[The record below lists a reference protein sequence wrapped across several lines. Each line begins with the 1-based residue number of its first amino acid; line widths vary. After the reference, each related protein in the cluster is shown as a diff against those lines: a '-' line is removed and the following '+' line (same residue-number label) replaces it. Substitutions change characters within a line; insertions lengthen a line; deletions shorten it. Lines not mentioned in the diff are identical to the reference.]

1 MPHLPHRDGPLA
13 RVASYDLTATSG
25 LALLRR
31 FDAQFHRL
39 PAAARAAAVRDLH
52 LGLPLA
58 ARAQGLLVL
67 PGGALAWRDDE
78 SVLVCDP
85 ASSVGVTTSR
95 EALQRAVSDQSGTF
109 FIQHGKNGLQLGR
122 DPAFSGQSAT
132 WAPSASLYAD
142 ILPALAEWRGPA
154 MIHWQDGGAAV
165 WEMVPAPPPLALAV
179 SLVGEALEPE
189 APLPGFLWAYSGADE
204 CYQHLSSGLAAHLDE
219 WLAPEVS
226 DALRFA
232 LIAHWTDGDDSV
244 ASRLADGLGWL
255 PRAFAA
261 DPARPAAFDIL
272 SHWPRAAATLPARAA
287 LLGLAAAETG
297 EAWSP
302 QLRRDFLAVLRA
314 EWPAATLLAESGS
327 AAALPLDA
335 LAADRLA
342 RAGTP
347 ALAALSALTDA
358 DTPQGLLLR
367 AEAIAARL
375 GAPLLLAVPAWGLCH
390 QLDPAGHRA
399 GGNGAAYGL
408 GAGLEAFE
416 AD

>member
-1 MPHLPHRDGPLA
+1 MPHLPHQDGPLA
-13 RVASYDLTATSG
+13 RVASYDLASPAG

-39 PAAARAAAVRDLH
+39 PVAARDAAVRGLQ
-52 LGLPLA
+52 LALPLA

-67 PGGALAWRDDE
+67 PGGALAWRDGE
-78 SVLVCDP
+78 SVLVGDP

-95 EALQRAVSDQSGTF
+95 EALQKAVSDQSGTF
-109 FIQHGKNGLQLGR
+109 FIQHGKNGLQLGH
-122 DPAFSGQSAT
+122 DSVFFGQSAT
-132 WAPSASLYAD
+132 WAPQASLYAD

-154 MIHWQDGGAAV
+154 MIHWHDTGAAV

-179 SLVGEALEPE
+179 SLVGEALEAGP
-189 APLPGFLWAYSGADE
+189 PLPRFVWSVAGSDE
-204 CYQHLSSGLAAHLDE
+204 CFQHLSSGLAAHLDE

-232 LIAHWTDGDDSV
+232 LIAHWTDGEDSV

-261 DPARPAAFDIL
+261 DPGRPASLDML
-272 SHWPRAAATLPARAA
+272 THWPRAAAALPPHAA
-287 LLGLAAAETG
+287 LLGLAVAEAG

-302 QLRRDFLAVLRA
+302 QLRRDFLAALRA
-314 EWPAATLLAESGS
+314 EWPAAALLAESGS
-327 AAALPLDA
+327 AAPTPLDT
-335 LAADRLA
+335 LAADRMV

-347 ALAALSALTDA
+347 ALAALAPLDVI
-358 DTPQGLLLR
+358 DTPQGLLRR
-367 AEAIAARL
+367 ADSVALRL
-375 GAPLLLAVPAWGLCH
+375 GAPVLLAVPAWGLCH
-390 QLDPAGHRA
+390 QLDPAGLRVL
-399 GGNGAAYGL
+399 GNGAAYGL

-416 AD
+416 AE

>member
-1 MPHLPHRDGPLA
+1 MPHLPHQDGPLA
-13 RVASYDLTATSG
+13 RVASYDLASAAG

-39 PAAARAAAVRDLH
+39 PEAARNMAVQGLQ
-52 LGLPLA
+52 LALPLA

-67 PGGALAWRDDE
+67 PGGALAWRDGE

-95 EALQRAVSDQSGTF
+95 QALQKAVSDQSGTF
-109 FIQHGKNGLQLGR
+109 FILHGKNGLQLGH
-122 DPAFSGQSAT
+122 DSVFSGQSAT
-132 WAPSASLYAD
+132 WVPRASLYAD
-142 ILPALAEWRGPA
+142 ILPSLAEWRGPA
-154 MIHWQDGGAAV
+154 MIHWHEAGAAV

-179 SLVGEALEPE
+179 SLVGEALE
-189 APLPGFLWAYSGADE
+189 AGASLPRFLWAVSGSEE
-204 CYQHLSSGLAAHLDE
+204 CFQHLSSGLAAHLDE

-232 LIAHWTDGDDSV
+232 LIAHWTDGEDSI
-244 ASRLADGLGWL
+244 ASQLADGLFWL

-261 DPARPAAFDIL
+261 DPARPAGL
-272 SHWPRAAATLPARAA
+272 EMRSHWPRAAATLPPHAA
-287 LLGLAAAETG
+287 LLGLAATEAA

-302 QLRRDFLAVLRA
+302 QLRRDFLAALRA
-314 EWPAATLLAESGS
+314 EWPVATLLSESAG
-327 AAALPLDA
+327 AAPAPLDT

-347 ALAALSALTDA
+347 ALAALSTLSAI
-358 DTPQGLLLR
+358 DTPQGVLRR
-367 AEAIAARL
+367 AEAVALRL
-375 GAPLLLAVPAWGLCH
+375 GAPVLLAIPAWGLCH
-390 QLDPAGHRA
+390 QLDPSGLRVL
-399 GGNGAAYGL
+399 GNGAAYGL

-416 AD
+416 PE

>member
-1 MPHLPHRDGPLA
+1 MPHLPYQDGPLA
-13 RVASYDLTATSG
+13 RVATYDLTAPAG

-39 PAAARAAAVRDLH
+39 PAAGRGAAVRDLH
-52 LGLPLA
+52 LGLPLG

-67 PGGALAWRDDE
+67 PGGALAWREGE

-95 EALQRAVSDQSGTF
+95 EALQAAVSDQFGTL

-122 DPAFSGQSAT
+122 DSVFSGQSVA
-132 WAPSASLYAD
+132 WVPRASLYAD

-154 MIHWQDGGAAV
+154 MIHWQDSGAAV

-189 APLPGFLWAYSGADE
+189 APLPGFLWAYGGPDE

-261 DPARPAAFDIL
+261 DPARLTGFDML
-272 SHWPRAAATLPARAA
+272 SHWPRAAAALPAQAA

-302 QLRRDFLAVLRA
+302 QLRRDFLAALRA
-314 EWPAATLLAESGS
+314 EWPAVTLLAESGTG
-327 AAALPLDA
+327 AAVALDA
-335 LAADRLA
+335 LAADRLV
-342 RAGTP
+342 RAGMP
-347 ALAALSALTDA
+347 ALAALSALTAA
-358 DTPQGLLLR
+358 DTPQGLLRR
-367 AEAIAARL
+367 AEAIAARID
-375 GAPLLLAVPAWGLCH
+375 APVLLAVPAWGLCH
-390 QLDPAGHRA
+390 QLDPAGHRVW
-399 GGNGAAYGL
+399 GNGTAYGL

-416 AD
+416 AE